1 MFYRCAKVKI
11 SEVHQLKL
19 LDKYILKEFLK
30 FLIITVLSFIALFL
44 IVDFFEKIRMFLSN
58 NASIGQIASY
68 FIYSIPMIISYV
80 FPPAVLLTTLMTFS
94 SLSKFNEITAMKANG
109 INIYRISL
117 PVIILAAIASVF
129 LFYFSELITPASV
142 QKTEHIVKV
151 EVQKQKTLGFFKQNE
166 IWYHGDNAIYNFKMF
181 DVDKNIIR
189 GVTINYLNPD
199 FTLMTRIDAQR
210 AEWKNDQW
218 VFYNL
223 LATHFDNNKNPVLE
237 WSKEKVINIPEKPSD
252 FKVMQ
257 KDVEK
262 MGYFELRKYV
272 NKIRLEGYDVT
283 KYRVDLHGKIAFPL
297 VILIMVF
304 IAVPFS
310 LRSER
315 SGGVM
320 QSIGLGIFIGFSY
333 WIVHAFSMSL
343 GKSEILPAV
352 LAAWGANILFS
363 AVAAVL
369 FYRVHT

>member
-1 MFYRCAKVKI
+1 M
-11 SEVHQLKL
+11 KL

-58 NASIGQIASY
+58 KASIGQIASY
-68 FIYSIPMIISYV
+68 FVYSIPMIISYV

-218 VFYNL
+218 FFYNL
-223 LATHFDNNKNPVLE
+223 LTTHFDDNKNPVLE

-320 QSIGLGIFIGFSY
+320 QSVGLGIFIGFSY

-343 GKSEILPAV
+343 GRSEILPAV
-352 LAAWGANILFS
+352 LAAWGANILFA